1 MLTFN
6 VAEPLMR
13 RPLNVGSGSTNF
25 GIEFPSSNVWGVVT
39 DACVVTPSDD
49 CAPGSA
55 ALTPQPAAIAATAQT
70 AVSDLACVAA
80 RRRIAARDAGVLRA
94 MGLLRSIAASSW
106 DW

>member
-6 VAEPLMR
+6 VTEPLMR

-25 GIEFPSSNVWGVVT
+25 GIEFPSSSVWGVVT

-49 CAPGSA
+49 CVAGIGADAAAGRERRDRPGGGQRSC
-55 ALTPQPAAIAATAQT
+55 PPSSMRRWIAAP
-70 AVSDLACVAA
+70 
-80 RRRIAARDAGVLRA
+80 DAGVLRA
-94 MGLLRSIAASSW
+94 MGLLGSIAASSW

>member
-25 GIEFPSSNVWGVVT
+25 GIEFPSRSVCGVVT

-49 CAPGSA
+49 SAPGS
-55 ALTPQPAAIAATAQT
+55 ALTPQPAAMVATAQT
-70 AVSDLACVAA
+70 AVSERAGQFDRRCLAASNG
-80 RRRIAARDAGVLRA
+80 GVLGA
-94 MGLLRSIAASSW
+94 MGLLGSIAASSW